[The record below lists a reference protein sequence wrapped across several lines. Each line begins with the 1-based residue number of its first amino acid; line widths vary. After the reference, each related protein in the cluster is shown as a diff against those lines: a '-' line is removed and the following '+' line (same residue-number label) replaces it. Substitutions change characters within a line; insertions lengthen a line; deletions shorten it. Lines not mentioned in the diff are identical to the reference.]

1 MLHEKDG
8 GCNGTKGGGC
18 GESETWGREGE
29 EIRDR
34 KDEYYDEAMVHEGGE
49 RRRKEVMDAVRG
61 GSNSTTAGPCS
72 AGHRTGALHDTFRPS
87 APRREEKSARAQRE
101 GETED

>member
-1 MLHEKDG
+1 MQRNER
-8 GCNGTKGGGC
+8 GGC

-49 RRRKEVMDAVRG
+49 RRRKDVMDAVRG
-61 GSNSTTAGPCS
+61 
-72 AGHRTGALHDTFRPS
+72 
-87 APRREEKSARAQRE
+87 RE
-101 GETED
+101 